1 MISRKVHRRILHAL
15 TALALILGNA
25 PAQAQSLGE
34 LATYAGPDRTQR
46 LIEGARKENAL
57 TVYSSMTVADMGALI
72 AAFQAKYGVKAQ
84 HWRGSSED
92 IRNRATRE
100 YAAGRHEVDLA
111 ETAGSD
117 MEAMVREQLLQR
129 IATPV
134 SAELIPQATPA
145 HGQWISTR
153 LSVFAGAYNTN
164 IIKRADAPA
173 TYEDLINPR
182 FKGKLGIEADDA
194 NWFMSVVGALGEPK
208 GIKLFRDIVAANGMS
223 VRKGHTL
230 LANLVPTGE
239 VPLALTAYGYRIEQL
254 KNDGAP
260 VEIVYLPPVV
270 AFPTS
275 AGVFRR
281 SPHPH
286 AALLFVDFMLT
297 DGQKIVANR
306 EAVPTNPNVRPT
318 PKGLIFVDLP
328 KFLDEGEKI
337 GPVGSPRWATPHPS
351 E

>member
-1 MISRKVHRRILHAL
+1 
-15 TALALILGNA
+15 
-25 PAQAQSLGE
+25 
-34 LATYAGPDRTQR
+34 
-46 LIEGARKENAL
+46 
-57 TVYSSMTVADMGALI
+57 
-72 AAFQAKYGVKAQ
+72 
-84 HWRGSSED
+84 
-92 IRNRATRE
+92 
-100 YAAGRHEVDLA
+100 
-111 ETAGSD
+111 

-297 DGQKIVANR
+297 DGQKILADR

-318 PKGLIFVDLP
+318 PAGLIFVDLP
-328 KFLDEGEKI
+328 KFLDEGERWTKLFREI
-337 GPVGSPRWATPHPS
+337 FTGRPR
-351 E
+351 